1 MIVTLYGRVSSFLD
15 KFSMDVALLCAR
27 LAIAPVF
34 WWSGR
39 TKVDGFSVTP
49 EAIALFQYEY
59 ELPLISPALAAHLAA
74 LAEHLLPILLVIG
87 LTTRLGAAGLLAMTV
102 VIQVFVYPDA
112 WRVHILWM
120 SVLLFILV
128 RGPGKYALDHLIFK
142 DKK

>member
-1 MIVTLYGRVSSFLD
+1 MIVTVYGRLSNFLD
-15 KFSMDVALLCAR
+15 KFSMDVALLIAR

-49 EAIALFQYEY
+49 EAISLFQYEY
-59 ELPLISPALAAHLAA
+59 ELPLISPVLAAHLAA

-87 LTTRLGAAGLLAMTV
+87 LTTRLGAAGLLAMTL
-102 VIQVFVYPDA
+102 VIQIFVYPDA
-112 WRVHILWM
+112 WRVHFLWV
-120 SVLLFILV
+120 SVLVFIMA
-128 RGPGKYALDHLIFK
+128 RGPGKFSLDQLIFK